1 MSFDLFGFSQNKQAE
16 VVPIKATTAKDNKL
30 SFNFPVKEDINYVGV
45 KAVNAKSGAIVYYQ
59 PLEITTIRGKISRVM
74 QTASEPQNMS
84 WLIGIVIV
92 ISIIVSLIAFRRYQK
107 KKNEAY
113 RPLNYD

>member
-1 MSFDLFGFSQNKQAE
+1 VS
-16 VVPIKATTAKDNKL
+16 IKPTTTKDNKL

-59 PLEITTIRGKISRVM
+59 PLEITTIKGKISRVM
-74 QTASEPQNMS
+74 QAASEPQNMS
-84 WLIGIVIV
+84 WLIGIIV
-92 ISIIVSLIAFRRYQK
+92 VVSIIVSLIAFRRYQK